1 MQTLWEHRFAGRVN
15 AMTSSAIREIL
26 KLTAKPDIISFAGG
40 LPSPDVFPV
49 EEFQKACD
57 LVLSETGKQALQY
70 ATTEGYLPLREMVAR
85 HTSRYGIKVSPDN
98 IVITSGSQQ
107 ALDLIGKI
115 FINPGDRILVEEP
128 TYLGALQAWNGYG
141 AQYVTVP
148 TDDDGMRLDELE
160 KALRIGPKFIYV
172 LPNFQNPTGRTMSLE
187 RRHKLVELADH
198 YGVPIVEDDPYGQL
212 RYDGEHLPPVVVL
225 DAKFHENGEEHY
237 TGNVLYTST
246 FSKTLAPGLRLAWLI
261 APPAVLERFV
271 HAKQGSDLHTS
282 SFNQMVAYEVARGG
296 FLDKHIK
303 TIRETYKTRRDLM
316 LKGADEHL
324 PAGVEWT
331 RPEGGLFLWVTLPE
345 HCDCKEVLEDA
356 VEQKVAFVPG
366 NPFYPLGGGENTFRL
381 NFSNASHEQLET
393 GMQRLG
399 QVLQKHVGQL
409 EKA

>member
-1 MQTLWEHRFAGRVN
+1 MQTLWEHRFARRVN

-40 LPSPDVFPV
+40 LPSPDVFPIK
-49 EEFQKACD
+49 EFQEACD
-57 LVLSETGKQALQY
+57 IVLSETGKQALQY
-70 ATTEGYLPLREMVAR
+70 STTEGYLPLREMVAR

-107 ALDLIGKI
+107 ALALIGKI
-115 FINPGDRILVEEP
+115 FINPGDRVLVEEP
-128 TYLGALQAWNGYG
+128 TYLGALQAWNAYG

-148 TDDDGMRLDELE
+148 TDDEGMRVDELE

-212 RYDGEHLPPVVVL
+212 RYEGEHLPPVVVL
-225 DAKFHENGEEHY
+225 DATFHENGGNYY

-261 APPAVLERFV
+261 APPAVLEKFI

-282 SFNQMVAYEVARGG
+282 SFTQMVAYEVAKGG

-303 TIRETYKTRRDLM
+303 TIREMYKTRRDLM
-316 LKGADEHL
+316 LKGAEDHF
-324 PAGVEWT
+324 PQGVAWT
-331 RPEGGLFLWVTLPE
+331 HPQGGLFLWVTLPE
-345 HCDCKEVLEDA
+345 HCKANKILEDA

-366 NPFYPLGGGENTFRL
+366 HPFYPLGGGENTFRL
-381 NFSNASHEQLET
+381 NFSNASHKQIKT
-393 GMQRLG
+393 GMKRLG
-399 QVLQKHVGQL
+399 KVLHKHVSQL